1 MTDENA
7 VRRELLQVLDRCVSG
22 AAPIF
27 SYLEFEIAH
36 AFDDTLST
44 DLRGQLD
51 GLALLAEEADWGLR
65 GPEDFL
71 AQARQILD
79 AARSPSAAA
88 GS

>member
-51 GLALLAEEADWGLR
+51 GLALLAEEYDWGLR

-71 AQARQILD
+71 DQARQIL
-79 AARSPSAAA
+79 AQARTSATAA

>member
-7 VRRELLQVLDRCVSG
+7 VRRELLAILDRCVSG
-22 AAPIF
+22 GTPIF

-71 AQARQILD
+71 NEARQIL
-79 AARSPSAAA
+79 AAA

>member
-51 GLALLAEEADWGLR
+51 GLALLAEEYDWGLR

-71 AQARQILD
+71 NQARQIL
-79 AARSPSAAA
+79 AQARTSATAA